1 MNKKYEM
8 TSIAIEWQGRKLF
21 RIKALKSFGDV
32 KAGDLGGYIE
42 SENNLSQDG
51 NSWVYNTAK
60 VYDKAMVWGNA
71 KIHDNA
77 EVFEDSFVYG
87 NACVCGNSKVFGLAR
102 VYGDVCIYNNAE
114 ICDNVRVHNNARVF
128 GNAIIRDNT
137 NVYGYAEIGG
147 NAEVHDD
154 ADYICVKG
162 LGSAFRDTTF
172 FKCKND
178 DIGVVCGCFNGNLEK
193 FTKEVKHTHGDNKY
207 AKEYLAMVEVI
218 KIHFE
223 KENNNE

>member
-1 MNKKYEM
+1 MFKKYKI
-8 TSIAIEWQGRKLF
+8 TTQSIEWGDKKLF
-21 RIKALKSFGDV
+21 RIQALKSFGSV

-51 NSWVYNTAK
+51 DSWVYNTAK
-60 VYDKAMVWGNA
+60 VYDKAIVWGNVE
-71 KIHDNA
+71 IHDNA
-77 EVFEDSFVYG
+77 EVFEDSWVYG
-87 NACVCGNSKVFGLAR
+87 NSWVCGNSKVFGSAG
-102 VYGDVCIYNNAE
+102 VYGDAWIYNNAE
-114 ICDNVRVHNNARVF
+114 ICDNVRVHDNARVF

-137 NVYGYAEIGG
+137 NVYGYAEISG

-172 FKCKND
+172 FKCKNG

-193 FTKEVKHTHGDNKY
+193 FAKKVKRTHGDNKY
-207 AKEYLAMVEVI
+207 AKEYLAMIEVV
-218 KIHFE
+218 KVHFG

>member
-1 MNKKYEM
+1 MSKKYKI
-8 TSIAIEWQGRKLF
+8 TTQSIEWGDKKLF
-21 RIKALKSFGDV
+21 RIQALKSFGSV

-51 NSWVYNTAK
+51 DSWVYNTAK
-60 VYDKAMVWGNA
+60 VYDKAIVWGNVE
-71 KIHDNA
+71 IHDNA
-77 EVFEDSFVYG
+77 EVFEDSWVYG
-87 NACVCGNSKVFGLAR
+87 NAWVCGNSKVFGSAG
-102 VYGDVCIYNNAE
+102 VYGDVWIYNNAE

-162 LGSAFRDTTF
+162 LGSSFRDTTF
-172 FKCKND
+172 FKCKNN

-193 FTKEVKHTHGDNKY
+193 FSKKVRNTHGYNKY
-207 AKEYLAMVEVI
+207 AKEYLAMIEVV
-218 KIHFE
+218 KIHFG
-223 KENNNE
+223 KDNNNE